1 VFVERTGR
9 PLHGGQRGGRPRA
22 APHQLVRHRPGL
34 VAARPPGRGDDRD
47 HRLVQAAYPQRRLP
61 QVTGPLDRPQLRL
74 HTGGQR
80 DRVGGAPPQHV
91 QDVIFGPGHQR
102 RPAQPGAQRR
112 GIALRPHAYH
122 VLAVGQAAGRILAGG
137 AAPVAGQH
145 RLREF
150 RECFA
155 AGRGPLGV
163 GDGRITAAG
172 DLLAVL
178 DAGPDGEPIPGRP
191 AAHTTQC
198 SRPLPA

>member
-1 VFVERTGR
+1 MSS
-9 PLHGGQRGGRPRA
+9 PLG
-22 APHQLVRHRPGL
+22 
-34 VAARPPGRGDDRD
+34 
-47 HRLVQAAYPQRRLP
+47 
-61 QVTGPLDRPQLRL
+61 
-74 HTGGQR
+74 
-80 DRVGGAPPQHV
+80 
-91 QDVIFGPGHQR
+91 R
-102 RPAQPGAQRR
+102 RPAE
-112 GIALRPHAYH
+112 YW
-122 VLAVGQAAGRILAGG
+122 LAG
-137 AAPVAGQH
+137 AAPVGGQH

-178 DAGPDGEPIPGRP
+178 DVGPDGEPIPGRP